1 MGSLMPYDQGPVL
14 GRSNRQS
21 RQLARAT
28 GQLQLGANVEMAR
41 IEAAA
46 EVQAVR
52 ADAVTYVAR
61 RAMQDVAM
69 LSQLEQQLAT
79 LVPMASGRLAAIGDI
94 ASIAIAEVVSD
105 TLRRVR

>member
-1 MGSLMPYDQGPVL
+1 MSNLIPYDQDRPVM
-14 GRSNRQS
+14 RRAEA
-21 RQLARAT
+21 RQLSRS
-28 GQLQLGANVEMAR
+28 LGSLRTHSRLEMAR

-46 EVQAVR
+46 EVQATR
-52 ADAVTYVAR
+52 ADAVTYVGR

>member
-1 MGSLMPYDQGPVL
+1 MSNLMPYDQDRPAL
-14 GRSNRQS
+14 RRSES
-21 RQLARAT
+21 RQLSRSMGTLNAQSRMD
-28 GQLQLGANVEMAR
+28 MAR

-46 EVQAVR
+46 EVQATR

-69 LSQLEQQLAT
+69 LSQLEQQLVT

-94 ASIAIAEVVSD
+94 AAIAISEVVSD